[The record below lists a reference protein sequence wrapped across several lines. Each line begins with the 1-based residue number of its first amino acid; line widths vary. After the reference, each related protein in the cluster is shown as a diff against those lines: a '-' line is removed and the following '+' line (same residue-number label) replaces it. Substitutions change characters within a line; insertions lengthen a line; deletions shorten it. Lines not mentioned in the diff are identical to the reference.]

1 MTNLS
6 CKRFDKQKEDNMD
19 DYKKEFIEFLVKTGA
34 LKFGEFKLK
43 SGRISPYFIT
53 TGMFNDGKA
62 ISRLGDFYA
71 EAIKDALG
79 DEFDIVFGP
88 AYKGIPLSLAAVIS
102 LSGMGMNKGFA
113 FNRKEAKDHGEKDV
127 VIGSAIKDG
136 VKIVLVDDV
145 ITSGTSIGLTVDL
158 LTKLAKVEIP
168 CVVIS
173 VDRQEIGLE
182 GKSAAAEV
190 KEKYGITVKSIASIT
205 EIIDYLHNRKIDG
218 KVYVDD
224 GMKKKMLDYLETY
237 GVK

>member
-1 MTNLS
+1 MEIRERWWS
-6 CKRFDKQKEDNMD
+6 MD

-53 TGMFNDGKA
+53 TGMFNNGKT
-62 ISRLGDFYA
+62 ISRLGHFYA
-71 EAIKDALG
+71 EAIKDAIG
-79 DEFDIVFGP
+79 SEFDVVFGP

-102 LSGMGMNKGFA
+102 LSEMGMNKGFA
-113 FNRKEAKDHGEKDV
+113 FNRKEAKAYGEKDA
-127 VIGSAIKDG
+127 VIGSEIKDG
-136 VKIVLVDDV
+136 VRIVLVDDV
-145 ITSGTSIGLTVDL
+145 ITSGTSIGLSVDL
-158 LTKLAKVEIP
+158 LKKLANVEIP

-182 GKSAAAEV
+182 GKSATE
-190 KEKYGITVKSIASIT
+190 EIRGKYGISVKSIASIK

-224 GMKKKMLDYLETY
+224 EMSKKMHEYLEKY